1 MIKKRPL
8 RIRHKEAISGYL
20 FIMPWLVG
28 LVVFTAGPI
37 IGSLAYSFTKYDLLS
52 PPRFVGLYNYQRM
65 FMEDPRFWV
74 SLRVTGLYLLGM
86 VPSQLI
92 LGFVLAI
99 LLNQR
104 IKGIALFR
112 TLYYLPAVLP
122 AMASYMLWMWIL
134 HDHFGLL
141 NYFLGIFGIPGQ
153 SWLLDSRWVIPAI
166 IILGLWGGTGAVMI
180 IFLARLQGISTA
192 LYEAARLDGAN
203 WLKTFWHITVPA
215 MSPIILFNLIMQI
228 VISFQVF
235 GSAYVVTQGGPG
247 DASLFYVLYLYRNA
261 FQFNKMGYA
270 SALSWL
276 LFIMIMLAT
285 IFVLKSSKKWVY
297 YEAEVK

>member
-1 MIKKRPL
+1 MAMIKKRSL
-8 RIRHKEAISGYL
+8 RMRHKEAISGYL

-28 LVVFTAGPI
+28 LVVFTAVPI

-52 PPRFVGLYNYQRM
+52 SPRFVGLHNYQRI
-65 FMEDPRFWV
+65 FMEDPRFWI

-92 LGFVLAI
+92 LGFMLAL

-134 HDHFGLL
+134 HDHYGLL
-141 NYFLGIFGIPGQ
+141 NYFLGMFGIPGQ
-153 SWLLDSRWVIPAI
+153 SWLIDSRWVIPAI

-180 IFLARLQGISTA
+180 IFLARLQGIPTA

-235 GSAYVVTQGGPG
+235 GSAYVITQGGPV
-247 DASLFYVLYLYRNA
+247 AANA
-261 FQFNKMGYA
+261 GTIIGKKVFSQPN
-270 SALSWL
+270 L
-276 LFIMIMLAT
+276 LKSIKRGT
-285 IFVLKSSKKWVY
+285 IFT
-297 YEAEVK
+297 

>member
-1 MIKKRPL
+1 M
-8 RIRHKEAISGYL
+8 RHKEAISGYL

-28 LVVFTAGPI
+28 LVVFTAVPI

-52 PPRFVGLYNYQRM
+52 PPRFVGLYNYQRV

-99 LLNQR
+99 LLNQS

-134 HDHFGLL
+134 HDHYGLL
-141 NYFLGIFGIPGQ
+141 NYFLSMFGIPGQ
-153 SWLLDSRWVIPAI
+153 SWLIDSRWVIPAI

-180 IFLARLQGISTA
+180 IFLARLQGIPTA

-203 WLKTFWHITVPA
+203 WLRTFWHITIPA

-228 VISFQVF
+228 VTSFQVF
-235 GSAYVVTQGGPG
+235 GSAYVITQGGPG